1 MKIPVHRIQNVLDA
15 FTKQMAR
22 SVEEKDADSQ
32 ACIKAGFEA
41 LHPPVA
47 LRQTIIQ
54 HVEHDII
61 QRVYDLPRT
70 ISEESLLQPILP
82 GENPADKQP
91 TDSQTLKYCRIDSNG
106 NKEFFEMDLVQF
118 H

>member
-15 FTKQMAR
+15 FAKQVAR
-22 SVEEKDADSQ
+22 SVEEKNADPQ
-32 ACIKAGFEA
+32 PCARAGSDT
-41 LHPPVA
+41 LHPPAA

-54 HVEHDII
+54 HVEDDII
-61 QRVYDLPRT
+61 RRVYDLPRT
-70 ISEESLLQPILP
+70 ISEGSFLHPILSE
-82 GENPADKQP
+82 ENSVDGQP
-91 TDSQTLKYCRIDSNG
+91 TDSQTLKYSRIDSNG